1 MNRSKK
7 RLMWVQEDK
16 PLELPGTLPAVLS
29 KHEYICEGCKRIATV
44 QDSDLY
50 ECSVYA
56 FVPPYYIRQG
66 CCYFNRPE
74 TKTKKKITK
83 GQQKQGRNR

>member
-1 MNRSKK
+1 MNRRKK
-7 RLMWVQEDK
+7 KLARVHEDK

-29 KHEYICEGCKRIATV
+29 QHEYICEGCTRVTTV
-44 QDSDLY
+44 QDSELY

-66 CCYFNRPE
+66 CCYFNRPAA
-74 TKTKKKITK
+74 KAKKKVTR